1 MKWRV
6 EEGDGGWRLKMK
18 CGGLGFVSGSVN
30 SRQRGV
36 RVKQSQTSQRRWF
49 CAAETSGGTVEG
61 GGGCGGGV
69 L

>member
-1 MKWRV
+1 
-6 EEGDGGWRLKMK
+6 MK

-49 CAAETSGGTVEG
+49 CAAETDGGTVEG